1 MVGEKRVVSQKIIDA
16 ISAVSVAI
24 FLGIAVKFVVW
35 GETPRPP
42 GHLSIDSKIVVWNL
56 VPLLFGS
63 MWLLV
68 RYANT
73 LRDKFQS
80 VFGSWWKLAFSG
92 CVFGLAFFLHHL
104 ASLGALLF
112 R

>member
-1 MVGEKRVVSQKIIDA
+1 MTKKIIDA

-24 FLGIAVKFVVW
+24 FLGIAIKFALW
-35 GETPRPP
+35 GESLRPP
-42 GHLSIDSKIVVWNL
+42 GHLSIESKILVWNG

-80 VFGSWWKLAFSG
+80 LFGSWWKLAFSA
-92 CVFGLAFFLHHL
+92 CVFALALFLHNLDFLHQL
-104 ASLGALLF
+104 VAPKAPLL

>member
-1 MVGEKRVVSQKIIDA
+1 MTKKIIDA
-16 ISAVSVAI
+16 ISALSVAI
-24 FLGIAVKFVVW
+24 FFGIAIKFVVW
-35 GETPRPP
+35 GESPRLP
-42 GHLSIDSKIVVWNL
+42 GHLSIESKILVWNG

-63 MWLLV
+63 IWLLV

-73 LRDKFQS
+73 LRDKYQS

-92 CVFGLAFFLHHL
+92 CVFVLFFFLHNIDWL
-104 ASLGALLF
+104 RALLF

>member
-1 MVGEKRVVSQKIIDA
+1 MTKKIIDS

-24 FLGIAVKFVVW
+24 FLGIAIKSLVW
-35 GETPRPP
+35 GESPRPP
-42 GHLSIDSKIVVWNL
+42 GHLSIDSKILAWNV
-56 VPLLFGS
+56 VPLLFGG

-92 CVFGLAFFLHHL
+92 CVFVLFFFLHNIDWL
-104 ASLGALLF
+104 RALLF
-112 R
+112 H